1 MAEWVIGV
9 VAIAFAVL
17 VYVFGAIGSAA
28 LFFLWF
34 PKMTRWTASL
44 TASCL
49 APVLFVIVILLA
61 SFTQSPAQN
70 DPIGFLVAM
79 ALVVA
84 PGLIFGY
91 PSAFL
96 TLRALERRIERAG
109 VKAQEIFE

>member
-1 MAEWVIGV
+1 MADWVLGV
-9 VAIAFAVL
+9 VAIVFAVL

-28 LFFLWF
+28 LMFLWF

-49 APVLFVIVILLA
+49 GPALFAVVILA
-61 SFTQSPAQN
+61 TTMIDSGAWD
-70 DPIGFLVAM
+70 DPVGGVVAM
-79 ALVVA
+79 VLIIA

-96 TLRALERRIERAG
+96 TLRALERRIEKAG

>member
-9 VAIAFAVL
+9 IAIGFAVL
-17 VYVFGAIGSAA
+17 VYVLGAIASAA
-28 LFFLWF
+28 LLFLWF

-49 APVLFVIVILLA
+49 APFLFAIIILAVSLMEA
-61 SFTQSPAQN
+61 NAWD
-70 DPIGFLVAM
+70 DPVGGVVAM
-79 ALVVA
+79 VLVVA

-96 TLRALERRIERAG
+96 TLRALERRVERAG